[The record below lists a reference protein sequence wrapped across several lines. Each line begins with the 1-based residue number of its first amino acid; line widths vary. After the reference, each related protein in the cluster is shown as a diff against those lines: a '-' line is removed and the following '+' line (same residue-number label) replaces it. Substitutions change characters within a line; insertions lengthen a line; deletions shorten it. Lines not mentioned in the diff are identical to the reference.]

1 VSVPAVQEVRT
12 VFGVSFIALLLLGV
26 FALGVLAI
34 TVGLAFAVTRR
45 IRDHRTRDERWADE
59 HGDMPPDS
67 FKITP
72 GMGSNAGGMGTG
84 GMG

>member
-1 VSVPAVQEVRT
+1 M
-12 VFGVSFIALLLLGV
+12 FGVSFIEVLLVGI

-34 TVGLAFAVTRR
+34 IVGVVVAVTRR
-45 IRDHRTRDERWADE
+45 VRDHRTPDERRADE
-59 HGDMPPDS
+59 YGDLPPGS

-84 GMG
+84 RMG

>member
-1 VSVPAVQEVRT
+1 M
-12 VFGVSFIALLLLGV
+12 FGISFMALLLIGV
-26 FALGVLAI
+26 FALGVLSI
-34 TVGLAFAVTRR
+34 IVGLAFAVVGRL
-45 IRDHRTRDERWADE
+45 RDHRTRQERWADE
-59 HGDMPPDS
+59 YGDMPPGS